1 MQQTRRAFAPTAGP
15 RRDFSR
21 RFFSRHSTTR
31 HATAGFLSGALIA
44 AIGSSAAFAQTVAQA
59 VAPPLDSLV
68 AAAGAR
74 NPAIRAANART
85 DAAAARIGPA
95 GARPDPMLMAGVQN
109 FPVSEPGFSDFMT
122 MKMIGVS
129 QTIPFPG
136 KLSRRTEA
144 AVQEVEASRA
154 SADVVRRAVERDVR
168 SAYYDLAFT
177 SRALDVVTRTQG
189 ILAGMI
195 PVTEARYSAGGG
207 TQADVLRLRVETARL
222 ASEGAALVEERRAV
236 LARLN
241 ALLDRPAET
250 PVDDASIP
258 QRIARAAVA
267 DSGRQITFASAALG
281 ARVMGSPLPPLDSL
295 TALALRTNPS
305 LREHEAMIA
314 AQAARAESA
323 RREYLPDFDI
333 SLQYGQ
339 RNGLSDMVT
348 AIVSVP
354 IPLQKRRKQNA
365 ETAASK
371 AELGAL
377 EAGHVNAV
385 NELRADIARLHG
397 ALERDRT
404 QLALYVKAVLP
415 QARAALASAS
425 AGYQTGRGDFTSL
438 IDTQATLFNH
448 ETEYYRTLTDFA
460 KTLAELEQQVGTEV
474 VK

>member
-1 MQQTRRAFAPTAGP
+1 MHRTRRAFAPTAGP

-21 RFFSRHSTTR
+21 RFFSRH
-31 HATAGFLSGALIA
+31 ATAGFLSGALIA
-44 AIGSSAAFAQTVAQA
+44 AVGSSSAFAQT

-68 AAAGAR
+68 AAAGKG

-95 GARPDPMLMAGVQN
+95 GARPDPMLMAGIQN

-129 QTIPFPG
+129 QMIPFPG
-136 KLSRRTEA
+136 KLSRRTEV

-154 SADVVRRAVERDVR
+154 SADVVRRAVTRDVR

-222 ASEGAALVEERRAV
+222 ASDGAALVEERRAA

-241 ALLDRPAET
+241 ALLDRPADT

-267 DSGRQITFASAALG
+267 DSARPITFVSAVLG
-281 ARVMGSPLPPLDSL
+281 ARVAGSPLPSLDSL

-323 RREYLPDFDI
+323 RRDYLPDFDI

-348 AIVSVP
+348 ATLSVP

-365 ETAASK
+365 EAVASQS
-371 AELGAL
+371 ELRAL

-404 QLALYVKAVLP
+404 QLALYVMAVLP
-415 QARAALASAS
+415 QTRAALASAI

-438 IDTQATLFNH
+438 IDTQATLFNY

-460 KTLAELEQQVGTEV
+460 KTLADLEQQVGTEV
-474 VK
+474 IK

>member
-1 MQQTRRAFAPTAGP
+1 MQRTRRACAPSDGL
-15 RRDFSR
+15 RRDISCGFSPW
-21 RFFSRHSTTR
+21 
-31 HATAGFLSGALIA
+31 HAVAVVLGGALITV
-44 AIGSSAAFAQTVAQA
+44 IGSPSAFAQTVAS
-59 VAPPLDSLV
+59 PLDSLV
-68 AAAGAR
+68 VTAAAR

-85 DAAAARIGPA
+85 DAAAARVGSA
-95 GARPDPMLMAGVQN
+95 GARPDPMLMTGIQN
-109 FPVSEPGFSDFMT
+109 FPVSEPGFRDFMT

-144 AVQEVEASRA
+144 AKREVEASRA
-154 SADVVRRAVERDVR
+154 SADVVRQSVRRDVK
-168 SAYYDLAFT
+168 SAYYDLTFT
-177 SRALDVVTRTQG
+177 SRALEIVTQTQG
-189 ILAGMI
+189 ILAAMI
-195 PVTEARYSAGGG
+195 PVTEARYGAGGG

-241 ALLDRPAET
+241 ALLDRPADT
-250 PVDDASIP
+250 PVDEASIP
-258 QRIARAAVA
+258 QRIAQAAVA
-267 DSGRQITFASAALG
+267 DSGRNITFASAALG
-281 ARVMGSPLPPLDSL
+281 ARVAGSPLPSLDSL
-295 TALALRTNPS
+295 TALALRMNPS

-314 AQAARAESA
+314 AQAARSESA
-323 RREYLPDFDI
+323 RRDYLPDFDV

-348 AIVSVP
+348 ATLSVP
-354 IPLQKRRKQNA
+354 IPLQKSRKQDTEA
-365 ETAASK
+365 AASQS
-371 AELGAL
+371 ELRAL
-377 EAGHVNAV
+377 EAGHMTAV
-385 NELRADIARLHG
+385 NELRAEIARLHS

-425 AGYQTGRGDFTSL
+425 VGYQTGRGDFTSL
-438 IDTQATLFNH
+438 IDTQATLVNY

-474 VK
+474 IK